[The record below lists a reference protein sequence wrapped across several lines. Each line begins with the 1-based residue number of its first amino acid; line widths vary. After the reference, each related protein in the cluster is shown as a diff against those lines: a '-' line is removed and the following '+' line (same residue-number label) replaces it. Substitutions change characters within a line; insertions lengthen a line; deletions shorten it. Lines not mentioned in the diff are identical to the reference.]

1 MKPTAHHIESLD
13 AFRGVTIAAM
23 ILVNNP
29 GDWTAVYPPLMHAY
43 WNGCTF
49 ADLVFPCFVFIM
61 GFAMPLAF
69 ARRRERGDTVSQ
81 LDARVA
87 KRALAL
93 AALGLILNLLAA
105 WHAPLAMRF
114 PGVLQRIA
122 IVYLVTAFV
131 LLRSGARRWPIVAAL
146 LMMIHW
152 ALLVLVPF
160 GSYPAGMV
168 TPEHNIGGYV
178 DRLVFRTHTLTPFGD
193 PEGLLGT
200 ITAVAT
206 ALLGATAGEFLR
218 RSGSDR
224 RRVVGLIAGA
234 AALIAGGLA
243 WSRVLPLNKPLWTGS
258 YVLVASGVAA
268 AAFSIF
274 YLVIDVAGIRL
285 PMRPFV
291 WLGVNPLA
299 IYFVSELVGHAIE
312 QGLVIEHDGQ
322 VTTAKAWVF
331 WRLFAPFA
339 GDATPAASLGFAIA
353 FAAVFLAI
361 ASVLHRRGI
370 RIHV

>member
-1 MKPTAHHIESLD
+1 VRPAAHHIESLD
-13 AFRGVTIAAM
+13 AFRGVTVAAM

-29 GDWTAVYPPLMHAY
+29 GDWTAVYPSLMHAN
-43 WNGCTF
+43 WDGCTF
-49 ADLVFPCFVFIM
+49 ADLVFPSFVFIM

-69 ARRRERGDTVSQ
+69 RRRRERGDTVRH

-93 AALGLILNLLAA
+93 AALGLILNLFAA
-105 WHAPLAMRF
+105 WHAPLAMRV

-122 IVYLVTAFV
+122 AVYLVTAFV
-131 LLRSGARRWPIVAAL
+131 LLRMNPRTWAPLAAL
-146 LMMIHW
+146 LMMTHW

-160 GSYPAGMV
+160 GSFPAGTV
-168 TPEHNIGGYV
+168 TPEHNISGYV
-178 DRLVFRTHTLTPFGD
+178 DRLIFGRHTLSPFGD
-193 PEGLLGT
+193 PEGILGT

-206 ALLGATAGEFLR
+206 ALLGAAAGEFVR
-218 RSGSDR
+218 RTAADR
-224 RRVVGLIAGA
+224 TKVIGLAGGG
-234 AALIAGGLA
+234 AALIACGLG

-258 YVLVASGVAA
+258 YVLVASGAAA
-268 AAFSIF
+268 AAFAVF
-274 YLVIDVAGIRL
+274 YLIVDVAGLRI

-312 QGLVIEHDGQ
+312 QGLVVQHDGQ
-322 VTTAKAWVF
+322 VTTPKAWVF
-331 WRLFAPFA
+331 WRVFAPFA
-339 GDATPAASLGFAIA
+339 GDATPAASLGFALT
-353 FAAVFLAI
+353 FAAVFLGI